1 VKEDAM
7 RFDDRSVA
15 GAALAERL
23 SHLRSAAPVVV
34 ALTRGGVP
42 VGAMVAET
50 LDAPLVA
57 LSPRKIG
64 HPSQP
69 EYAIASVCEDGP
81 VVAGDEGVDGFDA
94 TWLAGA
100 ERDARREARRRR
112 EAYGGPELGSAVSGR
127 LAVLVDDGLATGL
140 TMRAAVGAV
149 VAAGA
154 ARVVVAVPVA
164 PRDTVERLATEV
176 DEVVA
181 VSVPEPFPGAIGHA
195 YVRFDQVEDG
205 EVRQLLSEAQRRER
219 ASASRATSSS

>member
-1 VKEDAM
+1 M
-7 RFDDRSVA
+7 RFADRSVA

-23 SHLRSAAPVVV
+23 AHLRSDAPVVV

-42 VGAMVAET
+42 VGAVVAEA

-64 HPSQP
+64 HPRQR
-69 EYAIASVCEDGP
+69 EYAIAAVCEDGP
-81 VVAGDEGVDGFDA
+81 LVAGDDGVEGFDP

-100 ERDARREARRRR
+100 ERAARREARRRR
-112 EAYGGPELGSAVSGR
+112 EAYGGPSLGPSVAGR
-127 LAVLVDDGLATGL
+127 LVVLVDDGLATGV

-149 VAAGA
+149 RAAGA
-154 ARVVVAVPVA
+154 SRVVVAVPVA
-164 PRDTVERLATEV
+164 PRDTVDRFAAEV

-181 VSVPEPFPGAIGHA
+181 VSVPEPFPGAIGYA
-195 YVRFDQVEDG
+195 YERFDQVEDG
-205 EVRQLLSEAQRRER
+205 VVRGLLAAAQRRLR